1 MKLIQY
7 QILRINIIGIVWQTA
22 KRIAKEILG
31 MKGLKPFFYQGLIL
45 ANFQGNFWTLG
56 YKYILS
62 MRISNS
68 HSH

>member
-31 MKGLKPFFYQGLIL
+31 MKGLKPFFY
-45 ANFQGNFWTLG
+45 
-56 YKYILS
+56 
-62 MRISNS
+62 
-68 HSH
+68 